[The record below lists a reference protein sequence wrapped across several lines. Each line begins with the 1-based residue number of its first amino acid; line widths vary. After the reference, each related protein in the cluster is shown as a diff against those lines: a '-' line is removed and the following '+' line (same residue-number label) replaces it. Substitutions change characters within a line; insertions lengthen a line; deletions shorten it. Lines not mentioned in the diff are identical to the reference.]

1 MPSQSIATD
10 PVTGLIEI
18 KRFGEFK
25 RDLIACLER
34 LDGVGQRHERMGGE
48 LEVNVVLIAEMFN
61 PMHLRARSR
70 TVRCRDPDM
79 LGPQAH
85 GSYLR
90 RHCVAAQKLGGNE
103 VDGRRAEPARDI
115 GTILPLIN
123 LARGA
128 EVKEKSLVSYADP
141 VRHRHGLDLVL

>member
-1 MPSQSIATD
+1 MPPQSIGAD

-18 KRFGEFK
+18 KRLVKLE

-34 LDGVGQRHERMGGE
+34 LDRVGQRHERMGGE
-48 LEVNVVLIAEMFN
+48 FEVNVVLIAQMFN

-90 RHCVAAQKLGGNE
+90 RHGVAAQKLSGDE
-103 VDGRRAEPARDI
+103 VAGRGCEPARDI
-115 GTILPLIN
+115 GT
-123 LARGA
+123 
-128 EVKEKSLVSYADP
+128 VWP
-141 VRHRHGLDLVL
+141 V